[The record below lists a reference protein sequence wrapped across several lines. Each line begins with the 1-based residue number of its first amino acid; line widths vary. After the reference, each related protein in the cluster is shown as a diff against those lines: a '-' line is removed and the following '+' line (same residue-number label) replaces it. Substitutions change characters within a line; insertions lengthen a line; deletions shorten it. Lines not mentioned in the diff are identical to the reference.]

1 VCASFSGA
9 PGGPI
14 IQAVNTA
21 AVRPW
26 PLQDERCR
34 SLNRSAF
41 HGLGWVTVL
50 ILASVAALTTV
61 SVFLYRQQEPS
72 LAFAEAVALALFS
85 LVGLVASMT
94 TRVVLYSD
102 SLAITANLRRRTYSR
117 TALDR
122 VTWEGGVGVSLRLT
136 SGEWIR
142 LPDVGNS
149 QSVSNSIRA
158 WLKRTEGRN

>member
-1 VCASFSGA
+1 
-9 PGGPI
+9 
-14 IQAVNTA
+14 VNTA

-34 SLNRSAF
+34 SLSRSA
-41 HGLGWVTVL
+41 HITGPRWVTAL
-50 ILASVAALTTV
+50 ILASVAALTTI
-61 SVFLYRQQEPS
+61 SVFLYRQQGPS